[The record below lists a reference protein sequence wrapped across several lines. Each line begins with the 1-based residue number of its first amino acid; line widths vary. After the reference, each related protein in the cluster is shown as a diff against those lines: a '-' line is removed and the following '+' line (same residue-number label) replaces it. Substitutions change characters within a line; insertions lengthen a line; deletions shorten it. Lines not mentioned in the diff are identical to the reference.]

1 MPPDYDAEAIAR
13 VMGLGFVN
21 AEDVDR
27 RVGRPSKIPGSIA
40 RVKLGRT
47 RERLPDAPIDVV
59 ASAREL
65 QKSIAL
71 AREMHKTRP
80 SRAVKVIW
88 IGEGVIVVGADELPS
103 SSRVPPSP
111 ALIEQAVEAGLH
123 RDALRHVAETLAGGD
138 RSKVASLEAVVVPKT
153 TLERRKGKTLSLE
166 ESERTERVARLF
178 VHAARALGTEAEAR
192 EFMTAPHPEL
202 NGRSPFEAAKTDLG
216 ARRVED
222 ILDALEYGLA
232 L

>member
-21 AEDVDR
+21 AADVDR
-27 RVGRPSKIPGSIA
+27 RVGRPSKIPRSIA
-40 RVKLGRT
+40 RVKLEGT
-47 RERLPDAPIDVV
+47 RERTSGLPVDVDAY
-59 ASAREL
+59 
-65 QKSIAL
+65 
-71 AREMHKTRP
+71 AREMQKRMS
-80 SRAVKVIW
+80 SRAVKVRR
-88 IGEGVIVVGADELPS
+88 IGQGVIIVSADELPS

-111 ALIEQAVEAGLH
+111 ALIGQAVEAGLH

-138 RSKVASLEAVVVPKT
+138 KSKVASLEAVVVPKT

>member
-1 MPPDYDAEAIAR
+1 MLPDYDAEAIAK
-13 VMGLGFVN
+13 VMGLDFVS
-21 AEDVDR
+21 AAD
-27 RVGRPSKIPGSIA
+27 VGRLPG
-40 RVKLGRT
+40 
-47 RERLPDAPIDVV
+47 APID
-59 ASAREL
+59 ADAAFALHERRRA
-65 QKSIAL
+65 KS
-71 AREMHKTRP
+71 
-80 SRAVKVIW
+80 SRTVKVRW
-88 IGEGVIVVGADELPS
+88 SGEVIVVSPDELPS
-103 SSRVPPSP
+103 SNRVPASP

-123 RDALRHVAETLAGGD
+123 RDALRHVAELLAGGD
-138 RSKVASLEAVVVPKT
+138 KSKVALLEAGVVPKS

-178 VHAARALGTEAEAR
+178 VRATRALGTEAEAR

-202 NGRSPFEAAKTDLG
+202 NGRSPFEAARTDLG